1 MTIIIANH
9 PLGEAVPVKKIRFKN
24 QSPNA
29 AAEGDLFL

>member
-9 PLGEAVPVKKIRFKN
+9 PLGEALLINKKGSGK

-29 AAEGDLFL
+29 IAKGDLFL